1 MVSSGDRSAKI
12 RTYNYPQSR
21 ITDHRIGLT
30 MYNLGTFMEGD
41 IYEMIDALQV
51 AENSERLKEGV
62 A

>member
-1 MVSSGDRSAKI
+1 
-12 RTYNYPQSR
+12 
-21 ITDHRIGLT
+21 
-30 MYNLGTFMEGD
+30 MYNLGSFMEGD